1 MSFCE
6 CWLHAMQIGNV
17 QHGAMQ
23 TKHGW
28 KDLSN
33 RYLAATGL
41 KHDKEQLQGRLR
53 QLRTQWMFCN
63 TLRKASGLGQD
74 EEGNVTATD
83 KWWKDHTK
91 VIGLFVYFGLQ

>member
-1 MSFCE
+1 
-6 CWLHAMQIGNV
+6 MQIGNV
-17 QHGAMQ
+17 QHGVMQ
-23 TKHGW
+23 NKHGW

-53 QLRTQWMFCN
+53 QLRTQWTFCN

-74 EEGNVTATD
+74 EEGNVTATE

-91 VIGLFVYFGLQ
+91 VKGFFVYFSL